1 MATSSIFHNVVVKND
16 KECERLI
23 NAFELS
29 EKKKE
34 EKSKHP
40 QVFFISDLHLG
51 HKIVLLLIIDH
62 ILLSKNKTKILLKN
76 GIVEYLQMI

>member
-23 NAFELS
+23 NALELS

-51 HKIVLLLIIDH
+51 HKNCLAFD
-62 ILLSKNKTKILLKN
+62 
-76 GIVEYLQMI
+76 